1 MPLEHRLNTAK
12 EAADEPRMNCGEKL
26 PLAKHCEKIKKISAQ
41 RLPLGGFFIK
51 KSEFVDLFC

>member
-1 MPLEHRLNTAK
+1 M
-12 EAADEPRMNCGEKL
+12 KL